1 MLRQRAVGLEFK
13 EVRDLV
19 LGWAVGTA
27 WCHVRRRCEEGKFNK
42 KESRIRI

>member
-27 WCHVRRRCEEGKFNK
+27 WCHIRRRWLLYSVE
-42 KESRIRI
+42 RL